1 MYSHVRNL
9 GTPLDRLFMP
19 WYQPCVARGYSKF
32 YDGTEAGRNMTQA
45 ERAAAGIPDDP
56 DRMVQYEVTDAYLN
70 ALERAFH
77 QGQFD
82 AGIDNV
88 EDTSAIV
95 FDFLAENCITT
106 TEEAYRL
113 GRAQKNMDP
122 GGSVDPNYLDPSVN
136 RPGFV
141 APTPE
146 RQDMSVVY
154 GVTNPSG
161 QPAAPSGG
169 GSTPWSPQPTN
180 GTAGPAPM
188 NTGIAGGLGLPNSSV
203 PRLPLTGGGT
213 VTAGGVTVTGGVSSG
228 GINWLLIAAAVAAA
242 WFLLKDRS

>member
-1 MYSHVRNL
+1 MYQHVRNL

-19 WYQPCVARGYSKF
+19 WYQPCVPRGYSKF
-32 YDGTEAGRNMTQA
+32 YDGTPQTNAMTQA
-45 ERAAAGIPDDP
+45 ERAAAGLPDDP
-56 DRMVQYEVTDAYLN
+56 DRMVQYEVTDQYLN
-70 ALERAFH
+70 ALESAFH

-88 EDTSAIV
+88 EDTSSRV

-146 RQDMSVVY
+146 RQDMSVVF
-154 GVTNPSG
+154 GVSGPAG
-161 QPAAPSGG
+161 QPPQPSGG
-169 GSTPWSPQPTN
+169 GSTPWSPQPAG
-180 GTAGPAPM
+180 GTAGPSPLASGPPIIFGGGG
-188 NTGIAGGLGLPNSSV
+188 NTGVVPPGTPNSTI
-203 PRLPLTGGGT
+203 PR
-213 VTAGGVTVTGGVSSG
+213 SSG
-228 GINWLLIAAAVAAA
+228 VNWLLIAAAVAAA